1 MINFGEN
8 WLIYKYE
15 IMKHL
20 RDIIQESILD
30 IEDNL
35 QQLDDLSLKHTFLN
49 WWKALDYT
57 KRHTN
62 IEIKN
67 GVINL
72 DDSSIYVDE
81 NTKLLPSSI
90 KFGHVRTFNITNNQ
104 QFFDKCKSQFP
115 YATRQLSIGG
125 IDVKDFQME
134 VLNADFWNDVKTIKN
149 VTLTIPEQRPGGLT
163 RNVFYINFLTTKRNI
178 EGLKINGS
186 NNIIVNSTD
195 CEIGNFMVNQIKYEV
210 SSYKRKNGHFKYQND
225 LDNFIMEVIYK
236 HLPMDHI
243 DKYWKGVRRIIFKDK
258 SGGLRNG
265 VGLGFANDSYLKP
278 GDFMIEKMVG
288 GMKHDQWVPIQKM
301 FKGL

>member
-1 MINFGEN
+1 
-8 WLIYKYE
+8 
-15 IMKHL
+15 MKHL
-20 RDIIQESILD
+20 HKFISESLLD
-30 IEDNL
+30 IEDNF
-35 QQLDDLSLKHTFLN
+35 QQLDDLALKHAFLN

-62 IEIKN
+62 IEIKD
-67 GVINL
+67 GKLNL

-81 NTKLLPSSI
+81 NTGLLPESI
-90 KFGHVRTFNITNNQ
+90 KFGEVRTFTIQNNQ

-115 YATRQLSIGG
+115 HAVRQLSIEG
-125 IDVKDFQME
+125 IDVKDFKIE
-134 VLNADFWNDVKTIKN
+134 VLNADFWGNIKTIKN
-149 VTLTIPEQRPGGLT
+149 VTLTIPEQRPGLT
-163 RNVFYINFLTTKRNI
+163 RNVFYINFQTTKRNI

-186 NNIIVNSTD
+186 NNIIVNSMD
-195 CEIGNFMVNQIKYEV
+195 CEIGNYIINQVKKEV
-210 SSYKRKNGHFKYQND
+210 ADYRRKNGHFKYQND

-243 DKYWKGVRRIIFKDK
+243 NEHWKGVRRIIFKDK

-265 VGLGFANDSYLKP
+265 IGLGFAKDSYLKP

-288 GMKHDQWVPIQKM
+288 GMKHDQWVPLQKM